1 MFRNSLSVRRE
12 IRSTHLS
19 VQAVSIDTLVFDVTG
34 RKCVIELA
42 EITCQIQFINPFT
55 RQLLTSSFLTDWYSG
70 HGGLTRA
77 ANNKLTGRTYRVGKA
92 DILPANKPC
101 CQAPINPTFK
111 PEICDFLHLGIPQRT
126 QLKEMGTQLYNYGTT
141 FLFK

>member
-55 RQLLTSSFLTDWYSG
+55 R
-70 HGGLTRA
+70 
-77 ANNKLTGRTYRVGKA
+77 
-92 DILPANKPC
+92 
-101 CQAPINPTFK
+101 
-111 PEICDFLHLGIPQRT
+111 
-126 QLKEMGTQLYNYGTT
+126 
-141 FLFK
+141 